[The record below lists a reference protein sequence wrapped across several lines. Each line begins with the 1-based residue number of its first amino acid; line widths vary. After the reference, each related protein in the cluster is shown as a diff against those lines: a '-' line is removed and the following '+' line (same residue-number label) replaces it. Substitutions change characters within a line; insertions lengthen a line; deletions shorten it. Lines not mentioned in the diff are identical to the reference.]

1 MCLLEIKM
9 IEPTRS
15 TFNPK
20 KILVPMDFS
29 PSSISALT
37 TTIELARLF
46 HAELYLLH
54 VIPMLPIVTGIEFPT
69 SFYPNQEFLAD
80 AEKESEK
87 KMAEFVSNLL
97 GQGIKASSKVE
108 IGNDVVGNVL
118 MVIEREHVDMLVI
131 STHGMSGWRP
141 VVFGSI
147 AEKVVKLA
155 ECPVLLLRSAK
166 ILDKDDPKGA
176 K

>member
-1 MCLLEIKM
+1 M

-20 KILVPMDFS
+20 KILVPLDFS

-37 TTIELARLF
+37 TTTELARQF
-46 HAELYLLH
+46 HAEVCLLH

-69 SFYPNQEFLAD
+69 SFYPSQEFLAD

-87 KMAEFVSNLL
+87 RLAELVSNLL
-97 GQGIKASSKVE
+97 EQGIKASSKVE

-118 MVIEREHVDMLVI
+118 MVIEREQIDMLVI

-147 AEKVVKLA
+147 AEKVIKLA

-166 ILDKDDPKGA
+166 VLDKDDPKGA

>member
-1 MCLLEIKM
+1 MLI
-9 IEPTRS
+9 PGF
-15 TFNPK
+15 TFHPK

-29 PSSISALT
+29 VSSISALA
-37 TTIELARLF
+37 IAAELAQQF

-54 VIPMLPIVTGIEFPT
+54 AIPMLTMVTGMEFPT
-69 SFYPNQEFLAD
+69 AFYPRQEFLDNAEQDAVKRFAD
-80 AEKESEK
+80 
-87 KMAEFVSNLL
+87 FIVNLS
-97 GQGIKASSKVE
+97 GQGVKAHSGVE
-108 IGNDVVGNVL
+108 IGNDVVGSVL
-118 MVIEREHVDMLVI
+118 MVSKREHADMLVI

-166 ILDKDDPKGA
+166 TEGGEALEGDE
-176 K
+176 